1 MSEWTNVALADIA
14 DIRFSNVDKKT
25 IHGEVPVRLCNYMD
39 VYGNDYI
46 TANLQFME
54 ASATHAEIERFRVEC
69 GDVIVT
75 KDSETPD
82 DIGIPAVVVDEIANL
97 VCGYHL
103 ALIKPHREKIDSIY
117 LAKQLSSKPIAA
129 RFAQLANGSTRYG
142 LSSSAIASTT
152 VPLAPRAQ
160 QCRIAEI
167 LSTLDDAIEQTA
179 ALIAKHQQIKAGLMH
194 DLFTRGVTPDG
205 HLRPT
210 REQALDLYKE
220 SPLGWIPK
228 EWQYELLDDL
238 AVRGSG
244 HTPNKNFP
252 EYWNGGIKWISLA
265 DSYRLDRL
273 YIADTEY
280 EISQLGIQN
289 SSAVVHP
296 AGTVVLSRDAGVGK
310 SAITTQPMAVSQHF
324 MCWRCD
330 GRLNKH
336 FLYYWLQFKKRM
348 FENIAMGST
357 ILTIGLPYFKKLKI
371 AAPKDAE
378 EQQMI
383 GDSLLSADEQIFSLE
398 ADLEK
403 IKQQKHGLMHD
414 LLTGCVRVPLAKT
427 KEVSTMAHAPS
438 DLEPNT

>member
-1 MSEWTNVALADIA
+1 MSI
-14 DIRFSNVDKKT
+14 
-25 IHGEVPVRLCNYMD
+25 
-39 VYGNDYI
+39 
-46 TANLQFME
+46 
-54 ASATHAEIERFRVEC
+54 C
-69 GDVIVT
+69 GTLGRPIIID
-75 KDSETPD
+75 
-82 DIGIPAVVVDEIANL
+82 IPACIHDGFV
-97 VCGYHL
+97 
-103 ALIKPHREKIDSIY
+103 
-117 LAKQLSSKPIAA
+117 QLSNLRNTDTIFLFYALQYAEPAFYGMGQPGTQTNLNTGLVGRHKI
-129 RFAQLANGSTRYG
+129 FAPKEEEQRH
-142 LSSSAIASTT
+142 
-152 VPLAPRAQ
+152 
-160 QCRIAEI
+160 IAEI
-167 LSTLDDAIEQTA
+167 LSTLDEAIEQTE

-210 REQALDLYKE
+210 REQAPDLYKE

-228 EWQYELLDDL
+228 EWQCELLDDL
-238 AVRGSG
+238 AMRGSG

-252 EYWNGGIKWISLA
+252 GYWNGGIKWISLA

-310 SAITTQPMAVSQHF
+310 SAITTEPMAVSQHF

-330 GRLNKH
+330 GRLNRH

-378 EQQMI
+378 EQKMI
-383 GDSLLSADEQIFSLE
+383 GDSLLSADEKTFSLE

-403 IKQQKHGLMHD
+403 KKQQKHGLMHD
-414 LLTGCVRVPLAKT
+414 LLTGRVRAFPHPGPLPAG
-427 KEVSTMAHAPS
+427 EGEDRGEAVHA
-438 DLEPNT
+438 